1 MALTMTPAQIVVL
14 AADIQTH
21 PELDQYWVG
30 AANDNVQIKHYYN
43 APDPSLADCW
53 KTSLT
58 LLQALDVV
66 NWTEFIGRSQGER
79 DAFRM
84 IFMGFGAVNP
94 SKPNIRTA
102 FLDIFSGPGGATTRA
117 ALTAVAKRKMTRA
130 ERLFATNGS
139 GVFTLVYEGQVQSED
154 TLAAMQLIPGA

>member
-1 MALTMTPAQIVVL
+1 MALTMTPAQIVTL

-21 PELDQYWVG
+21 PELDQHWVG
-30 AANDNVQIKHYYN
+30 EANGTVEIRNYYN
-43 APDPSLADCW
+43 VPDPTLADCW
-53 KTSLT
+53 KTSLS

-84 IFMGFGAVNP
+84 IFMGFGVVNP
-94 SKPNIRTA
+94 SKLNIRTA
-102 FLDIFSGPGGATTRA
+102 FLDIFSGPSGATTRV

-130 ERLFATNGS
+130 ERLFATDGT

-154 TLAAMQLIPGA
+154 ARDAIALIPG